1 MIALLN
7 NKHNRD
13 NFDCGKELL
22 TQYLKTQASQ
32 DVKRRL
38 SVCFVLSEN
47 KIDIQGYYTLSN
59 SSIPMS
65 SFSEHIQKKFPKSY
79 SAIPT
84 TLLGRLA
91 IDKKYQGQGLGKV
104 LLIDALKK
112 SYELSEEI
120 GSFAVVVDPLD
131 DEANA
136 FYERYNFIKLP
147 DSGKMFIAIKT
158 LQHLFG

>member
-7 NKHNRD
+7 NKHNRAS
-13 NFDCGKELL
+13 FDCGKELL
-22 TQYLKTQASQ
+22 TQYLKTQAGQ
-32 DVKRRL
+32 DVKRKL
-38 SVCFVLSEN
+38 AVCFVLSKN
-47 KIDIQGYYTLSN
+47 KTDIQGYYTLSN

-65 SFSEHIQKKFPKSY
+65 SFPEHIQRKFPKSY

-112 SYELSEEI
+112 CFELSEEI
-120 GSFAVVVDPLD
+120 GLFAVVVDPLD
-131 DEANA
+131 DEAIA
-136 FYERYNFIKLP
+136 FYDKYNFIQLP

-158 LQHLFG
+158 LQQLFG

>member
-13 NFDCGKELL
+13 NFDCSKELL

-32 DVKRRL
+32 DVKRKL
-38 SVCFVLSEN
+38 SVCFVLCKN
-47 KIDIQGYYTLSN
+47 KTDIQGYYTLSN
-59 SSIPMS
+59 SSIPIS
-65 SFSEHIQKKFPKSY
+65 SFPEQIQKKFPKSY

-91 IDKKYQGQGLGKV
+91 IDRKYQGQGLGKV

-112 SYELSEEI
+112 CYELSEEI

-131 DEANA
+131 DEAIA
-136 FYERYNFIKLP
+136 FYEKYNFIQLP

-158 LQHLFG
+158 LQQLFG